1 MLFAKKRDFMQNLK
15 KTLGKNQS
23 GQGFYILGKDCV
35 ESLGLIRAGFI
46 SILADLDNYAK
57 SQGQSRFFATLET
70 LIEKS
75 KLSDKTIKKLMRELK
90 EWGIIDEGVRGEG
103 YDNKKY
109 YSFDYEK
116 LAQIIYNNTLID
128 KGKNTPNDKGKN
140 TPNDKG
146 KNTLNN
152 NIITNIQEQKNKNKD
167 APRKNAR
174 EIFLDFAKS
183 EFEKA
188 KPTHLTLNDFLE
200 WIAYKIERTPKMTKT
215 TITKNL
221 NLLLKFGDKATES
234 IQKSILNGWQGLFVP
249 KENKSDLKH
258 DSSQNNSQVNISYDE
273 NFKHLLNDYLCS
285 KVGAIILGMRL
296 VKFEILECGDVWL
309 TLENNLRESMIRKIK
324 AYEVKSVL
332 DFWG

>member
-1 MLFAKKRDFMQNLK
+1 MQNLK

-46 SILADLDNYAK
+46 GILADLDNYAK
-57 SQGQSRFFATLET
+57 SQGQSRFFATIET

-75 KLSDKTIKKLMRELK
+75 KLSDKTIKKLMREMK
-90 EWGIIDEGVRGEG
+90 EWGIIDVGVRGEG

-116 LAQIIYNNTLID
+116 LAQVIYKNTPID
-128 KGKNTPNDKGKN
+128 KGKNTPIDKGKNTPSDKGKN
-140 TPNDKG
+140 TPN
-146 KNTLNN
+146 N
-152 NIITNIQEQKNKNKD
+152 NIRTNIQEQKNKNKD

-174 EIFLDFAKS
+174 EVFLDFAKS

-188 KPTHLTLNDFLE
+188 NPTHITLNDFLE
-200 WIAYKIERTPKMTKT
+200 WIDYKIERTPKMTKA

-221 NLLLKFGDKATES
+221 NQLLEFGDKATES
-234 IQKSILNGWQGLFVP
+234 IQKSIQNGWQGIFMP
-249 KENKSDLKH
+249 KDNKVDLRH

-273 NFKHLLNDYLCS
+273 NFKQLLNDYLCS
-285 KVGAIILGMRL
+285 KVGAIVLGMRL
-296 VKFEILECGDVWL
+296 VKFEILECGDVHL
-309 TLENNLRESMIRKIK
+309 TLENNLRESLIRRIK

>member
-1 MLFAKKRDFMQNLK
+1 MQNFK

-57 SQGQSRFFATLET
+57 SRGQSRFFATLEI

-90 EWGIIDEGVRGEG
+90 EWGIIDKGVRGEG

-116 LAQIIYNNTLID
+116 LAQIIYKNTPCDKGKNTPCD
-128 KGKNTPNDKGKN
+128 KGKNTPN
-140 TPNDKG
+140 
-146 KNTLNN
+146 N
-152 NIITNIQEQKNKNKD
+152 NIRTNLQKQKNKNKD

-174 EIFLDFAKS
+174 ELFLDFAKA

-188 KPTHLTLNDFLE
+188 NPTHIALNDFLE
-200 WIAYKIERTPKMTKT
+200 WIAYKIERTPKMTSA

-221 NLLLKFGDKATES
+221 NQLISFGEKATEA
-234 IQKSILNGWQGLFVP
+234 IQNSILSGWQGLFMP

-273 NFKHLLNDYLCS
+273 NFKQLLSDYLCS

-309 TLENNLRESMIRKIK
+309 TLENNLMESMIRKIK